1 MAEGDGTTGGDRV
14 AKLIARAGLCSRR
27 EAERLIEQGRV
38 SVDGAALTT
47 PAVTVDDPARIA
59 VDGEPLPQPEPPR
72 LFRLHKP
79 TGVLTAERDPEGRR
93 TIYDLLEPGLP
104 RLMPVG
110 RLDLN
115 SEGLLLLTND
125 GALKRRLELP
135 QTGWTRRYRVRVF
148 GHPDADALAGLRNGI
163 TVEGVRYGP
172 IEAQVD
178 TTTASNAWLTV
189 ALKEGR
195 NREVR
200 KVMEHLGYRVS
211 RLIRVAYGPF
221 QLGSLKPG
229 QVKEVAPKVLAEQL
243 GIGATPAPK
252 TGTAKPKPKPARG
265 QTGKPSGPP
274 KGGAKSGGGRSGTET
289 RARPTRARPADKGS
303 ADPGQNKGG
312 HRAHRRRTS

>member
-1 MAEGDGTTGGDRV
+1 MATGDDTSGGERV

-27 EAERLIEQGRV
+27 EAERLIAQGRV
-38 SVDGAALTT
+38 SLDGAPLTT
-47 PAVTVDDPARIA
+47 PAVAIDDPARLR
-59 VDGEPLPQPEPPR
+59 VDGEALPQPEAPR

-79 TGVLTAERDPEGRR
+79 TGVLTTERDPEGRR
-93 TIYDLLEPGLP
+93 TIYDLLEAGLP
-104 RLMPVG
+104 RLMPIG

-135 QTGWTRRYRVRVF
+135 ETGWTRRYRVRVF
-148 GHPDADALAGLRNGI
+148 GHPDPETLAGLQQGI

-172 IEAQVD
+172 IDAQVD
-178 TTTASNAWLTV
+178 TATASNAWLTV

-221 QLGSLKPG
+221 QLGVLKPG
-229 QVKEVAPKVLAEQL
+229 QVKEIAPKVLAEQL
-243 GIGATPAPK
+243 GIGATPERK
-252 TGTAKPKPKPARG
+252 TGNAKAKPKPARS
-265 QTGKPSGPP
+265 QAGKPANPSKRGAKPGHGRSDAESRGKP
-274 KGGAKSGGGRSGTET
+274 AGNAGAAPNTRPDASKGGR
-289 RARPTRARPADKGS
+289 
-303 ADPGQNKGG
+303 
-312 HRAHRRRTS
+312 RAHRRRTS